1 MPSETDTQNRLRVM
15 MSNHNGSLW
24 RNNSGVLPDRNGRPV
39 RFGLANDNPRVNK
52 IFKSLDLV
60 GLLPRVIQPSDV
72 GKTIGQFI
80 TLESKKPGWILT
92 QGDER
97 GQAQLNFIN
106 HVTARGGLARFIT
119 DPAQFEEILR

>member
-106 HVTARGGLARFIT
+106 HVNLGI
-119 DPAQFEEILR
+119 